1 MQKPARVYDLIADRW
16 NEKHYKTR
24 SWVRF
29 FRHFIAKKGVLLDA
43 GCGNAINS
51 IYLAPIAKKIYAV
64 DLSKRMV
71 SLAKSNVKKEKLSKR
86 IAVTHADVLNLPFKN
101 SFFDYAAYFAVL
113 HHFLNKKDWERAFGE
128 MNRVLKKG
136 GLAFITVKNIDYSNR
151 GSKGKVVSLN
161 FSDNTS
167 QNSARVYYLIEK
179 KQIVSLVEK
188 CGFKVKS
195 FFYEKRG
202 VLTSR
207 RSGFNSCLVLQKL

>member
-71 SLAKSNVKKEKLSKR
+71 SLAKSNVKKEKLSKG
-86 IAVTHADVLNLPFKN
+86 IAVTHADVLNLP
-101 SFFDYAAYFAVL
+101 
-113 HHFLNKKDWERAFGE
+113 
-128 MNRVLKKG
+128 
-136 GLAFITVKNIDYSNR
+136 FITVKNIDYSNR